1 MTSHTIRKILGLSQ
15 NELAIAFD
23 IPVSTVRNWDSKDC
37 MPIYIYEMLS
47 YIAFYDNDVQKH
59 LRERIRE
66 RAERT
71 ACTDHSL

>member
-23 IPVSTVRNWDSKDC
+23 IPVATVRNWDSKDC

-59 LRERIRE
+59 LRERI
-66 RAERT
+66 AERT

>member
-15 NELAIAFD
+15 NDLAIAFR
-23 IPVSTVRNWDSKDC
+23 IPVATVRNWDSKDC

-47 YIAFYDNDVQKH
+47 WIAFYEDDAPKKIQ
-59 LRERIRE
+59 ERI
-66 RAERT
+66 ADRT

>member
-15 NELAIAFD
+15 NDLAIAFD
-23 IPVSTVRNWDSKDC
+23 IPVATIRNWDSKDC

-47 YIAFYDNDVQKH
+47 WIAFYEDDAPKKIK
-59 LRERIRE
+59 ERI
-66 RAERT
+66 ADRT